1 MTTYTYN
8 EAKEQ
13 FTELR
18 KLLNLY
24 DVLHIFGGV
33 PYKDV
38 HYYMPPY
45 FASGYTMGEEVV
57 VKCNGVIID
66 TIDRRKHYSKGCKW
80 KAKHGR
86 IVIDF
91 TKKAMRQY
99 VEICKSLC
107 DENNIKNRSELV
119 TKERALLEDA
129 LDLTESIMKAKGGG
143 K

>member
-1 MTTYTYN
+1 MTTYKEVN
-8 EAKEQ
+8 ER
-13 FTELR
+13 FVELR
-18 KLLNLY
+18 KLLTLY
-24 DVLHIFGGV
+24 DVLHIYGGV

-45 FASGYTMGEEVV
+45 FASGYTMGEVLV
-57 VKCNGVIID
+57 VKCNGVTID
-66 TIDRRKHYSKGCKW
+66 TVDRRKHYSKGCKW

-86 IVIDF
+86 IVINF

-107 DENNIKNRSELV
+107 DENVKNRSELI

-129 LDLTESIMKAKGGG
+129 LDLADSEMKGGG
-143 K
+143 KRC